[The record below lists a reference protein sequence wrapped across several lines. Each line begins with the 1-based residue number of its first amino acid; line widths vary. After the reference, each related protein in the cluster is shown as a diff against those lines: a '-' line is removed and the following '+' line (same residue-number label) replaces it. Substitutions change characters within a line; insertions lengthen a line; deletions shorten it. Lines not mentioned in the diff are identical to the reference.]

1 MRRDPFEMLERCHR
15 RLEETLAGLRTS
27 SPPSRQL
34 VDEALAFID
43 RAVRRHEDDEEQS
56 LFPRLARVPQLAGL
70 LDRLTVQHRDQTALV
85 EELRGLMD
93 APRPDE
99 ARLADVITRLE
110 AAYRTHI
117 LVEERELFPAAK
129 AALDAD
135 DLGGMASEMDA
146 RRGR

>member
-15 RLEETLAGLRTS
+15 RLEETLEMLRT
-27 SPPSRQL
+27 PTRQSL
-34 VDEALAFID
+34 DEALAFID

-56 LFPRLARVPQLAGL
+56 LFPRLSRVPQLAGL

-85 EELRGLMD
+85 DELRAQLAAEAPDD
-93 APRPDE
+93 AQLRDIV
-99 ARLADVITRLE
+99 ARLDAT
-110 AAYRTHI
+110 YRQHI
-117 LVEERELFPAAK
+117 NIEERELFPAAK

>member
-15 RLEETLAGLRTS
+15 RLEETLQSLRA
-27 SPPSRQL
+27 PSRQAL
-34 VDEALAFID
+34 DEALAFID
-43 RAVRRHEDDEEQS
+43 RALKRHEDDEEQS
-56 LFPRLARVPQLAGL
+56 LFPRLQRVPQLAGL

-85 EELRGLMD
+85 DELRALMD
-93 APRPDE
+93 AAQPDDAALRDVV
-99 ARLADVITRLE
+99 ARLD
-110 AAYRTHI
+110 AAYREHI
-117 LVEERELFPAAK
+117 AVEERELFPAAK

>member
-15 RLEETLAGLRTS
+15 RLEETLEMLRT
-27 SPPSRQL
+27 PTRQTL
-34 VDEALAFID
+34 DEALAFID

-56 LFPRLARVPQLAGL
+56 LFPRLSRVPQLAGL

-85 EELRGLMD
+85 DELRAQLAAAAPDD
-93 APRPDE
+93 AQIRDVV
-99 ARLADVITRLE
+99 ARLD
-110 AAYRTHI
+110 AAYRQHI
-117 LVEERELFPAAK
+117 NIEERELFPAAK

>member
-15 RLEETLAGLRTS
+15 RLEENLDRLRT
-27 SPPSRQL
+27 PSRQAL
-34 VDEALAFID
+34 DEALAFID
-43 RAVRRHEDDEEQS
+43 RAVKRHEDDEEQS

-70 LDRLTVQHRDQTALV
+70 LDRLTVQHRDQMALV
-85 EELRGLMD
+85 EELRTHLAAPNPDDAGLRD
-93 APRPDE
+93 VVE
-99 ARLADVITRLE
+99 RLD
-110 AAYRTHI
+110 AAYRQHI
-117 LVEERELFPAAK
+117 NIEERELFPAAK

>member
-15 RLEETLAGLRTS
+15 RLEETLDLMRT
-27 SPPSRQL
+27 PTRQTL
-34 VDEALAFID
+34 DEALAFID

-56 LFPRLARVPQLAGL
+56 LFPRLSRVPQLAGL

-85 EELRGLMD
+85 DELRALMAAATPDD
-93 APRPDE
+93 AQ
-99 ARLADVITRLE
+99 LADVVARLD
-110 AAYRTHI
+110 AAYRDHI
-117 LVEERELFPAAK
+117 NIEERELFPAAK

>member
-15 RLEETLAGLRTS
+15 RLEETLEMLRT
-27 SPPSRQL
+27 PTRQSL
-34 VDEALAFID
+34 DEALAFID

-56 LFPRLARVPQLAGL
+56 LFPRLSRVPQLAGL

-85 EELRGLMD
+85 DELRTQLAAATPDD
-93 APRPDE
+93 AQLRDIV
-99 ARLADVITRLE
+99 ARLD
-110 AAYRTHI
+110 AAYRQHI
-117 LVEERELFPAAK
+117 NIEERELFPAAK

>member
-15 RLEETLAGLRTS
+15 RLEETLEMLRT
-27 SPPSRQL
+27 PTRQSL
-34 VDEALAFID
+34 DEALAFID

-56 LFPRLARVPQLAGL
+56 LFPRLSRVPQLAGL
-70 LDRLTVQHRDQTALV
+70 LDRLTVQHRDQTALID
-85 EELRGLMD
+85 ELRAQLG
-93 APRPDE
+93 AATPDE
-99 ARLADVITRLE
+99 AQLRDIVARLD
-110 AAYRTHI
+110 AAYRQHI
-117 LVEERELFPAAK
+117 NIEERELFPAAK

>member
-15 RLEETLAGLRTS
+15 RLEETLETLRT
-27 SPPSRQL
+27 PTRQSL
-34 VDEALAFID
+34 DEALAFID

-56 LFPRLARVPQLAGL
+56 LFPRLSRVPQLAGL
-70 LDRLTVQHRDQTALV
+70 LDRLTVQHRDQTALI
-85 EELRGLMD
+85 EELRAQLAAATPNEAQLRD
-93 APRPDE
+93 II
-99 ARLADVITRLE
+99 ARLDAS
-110 AAYRTHI
+110 YRQHI
-117 LVEERELFPAAK
+117 NVEERELFPAAK